1 MYLPESIS
9 RLKEGRYLPCKGTGT
24 EDILSK
30 YGDKVIQIDP
40 NFVEKEYQ
48 LSMIHPYQPT
58 INRDVRKDKL
68 NCSIMI
74 ARELHDSKEQ

>member
-40 NFVEKEYQ
+40 NPIQIDPNFVEKEYQ
-48 LSMIHPYQPT
+48 
-58 INRDVRKDKL
+58 
-68 NCSIMI
+68 SIVNDPSI
-74 ARELHDSKEQ
+74 SADN